1 MKNLADIHNF
11 QEIQEELAHVTAEI
25 ERQGAEVIRARE
37 ARDIM
42 VGIYDRKYDEA
53 YIARKAASSKD
64 SAETLCRIA
73 RAEVAEDRVTADQSE
88 REWKAHLLRME
99 VLERRLRAIEILS
112 NNMRA
117 ELKNL
122 RGVPA

>member
-1 MKNLADIHNF
+1 MRNLTEIHNF
-11 QEIQEELAHVTAEI
+11 LEVQEELAYVTAEI
-25 ERQGAEVIRARE
+25 ERRAAEIIGARE

-53 YIARKAASSKD
+53 YLGAKRACPKD

-73 RAEVAEDRVTADQSE
+73 RSQVAEDRVSADQAE
-88 REWKAHLLRME
+88 REWKAYLLDME

-117 ELKNL
+117 EMRNL